1 MRCARSTNLRTGLL
15 LLLPE
20 EGRETHTRDLHDL
33 ETHTGN
39 ITLGLTLTT
48 ETFDQY
54 LIVLIHKVETTV
66 EGHEGRHLLTV
77 LDQLNTDT
85 LADSRVGRAP
95 AAYSAE
101 SWYLVHQQ
109 SASGLPRPRA

>member
-48 ETFDQY
+48 ETGKEDFV
-54 LIVLIHKVETTV
+54 VLIDEVQATV
-66 EGHEGRHLLTV
+66 
-77 LDQLNTDT
+77 
-85 LADSRVGRAP
+85 VGD
-95 AAYSAE
+95 
-101 SWYLVHQQ
+101 
-109 SASGLPRPRA
+109 